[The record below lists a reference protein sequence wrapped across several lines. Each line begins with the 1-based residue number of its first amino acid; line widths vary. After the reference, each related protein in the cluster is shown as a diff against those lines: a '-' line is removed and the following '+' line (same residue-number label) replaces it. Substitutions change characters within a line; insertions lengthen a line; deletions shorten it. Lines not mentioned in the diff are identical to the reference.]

1 MKILARLFLLACVL
15 FSSLFAGPFGLEK
28 GQTAKSFGEKIKQT
42 EKSVVSFSLSEPPKP
57 HPFFTD
63 YRIQISSKSGLAEVK
78 AFSDAIASNSFGNQL
93 RSAYEVLESAL
104 TKKYGNPK
112 KVDFLQSGSIWNE
125 PNEWMMALA
134 KDERYL
140 GCYWKATPDNQ
151 LPDGLSY
158 IELSAYATSREK
170 GLINV
175 MYRFTNFGDIK
186 EEEEKNA
193 ASSL

>member
-1 MKILARLFLLACVL
+1 MY
-15 FSSLFAGPFGLEK
+15 
-28 GQTAKSFGEKIKQT
+28 Q
-42 EKSVVSFSLSEPPKP
+42 
-57 HPFFTD
+57 
-63 YRIQISSKSGLAEVK
+63 
-78 AFSDAIASNSFGNQL
+78 
-93 RSAYEVLESAL
+93 
-104 TKKYGNPK
+104 
-112 KVDFLQSGSIWNE
+112 VDFLQSGSIWNE

-140 GCYWKATPDNQ
+140 GCYWNATPDNQ

-170 GLINV
+170 GLIKV